1 MSMKNNS
8 KDRLLL
14 LIGAVECVAFTAFAV
29 ETNVF
34 TAADGSFHESG
45 NWSLNAV
52 PDSTVKAYV
61 SGGNT
66 VRISSDA
73 AVGKLGIGVTGNGTA
88 IQIGGNMRIG
98 SSLSGQAS
106 FFLSGSDVNG
116 SDPNAG
122 VARNA
127 LYHLSGG
134 TVDVDS
140 YCHIGQFRGANY
152 SSEGVLRITG
162 GSFIARDWTAVGRF
176 YTESRG
182 HLIVE
187 DAGTMTV
194 TRNGLNIGE
203 GGNGTMTVKN
213 GGSLTVNGPLTFAA
227 DGSAGAGRGYVISG
241 GQVTAAKIQNAGKG
255 AQKGLFVDGGILS
268 SDCTAFIGNAT
279 YQNSWISGLPAF
291 NVGTRGVTF
300 DTAGRTV
307 RVPQAITVAD
317 VPERLTTENL
327 VHRWSFNGDL
337 SDSVGGQAA
346 TAKNAYFMDFA
357 AVVIPGGA
365 KDMGYISL
373 GSDILPKDGSG
384 VTLEIWATQLSAQN
398 YSRVFEIGKDKW
410 ATMGMSWTTGT
421 DIARDRIGLSVS
433 GLSPYEKYDVGTTGP
448 YTLGI
453 QYHIAWVFTPPDEEG
468 GAWSIAVYKHDAM
481 TGALLA
487 SDAYT
492 PQAGWTLPAA
502 HQENCW
508 LGHSTYG
515 DNDASAAYDEVRVW
529 NKALTEEELA
539 SSVRLGP
546 DTTFG
551 TPGAIVKRGIGRL
564 ELPSVTGARDVVVQ
578 EGTLAAGT
586 GGVTPLIHRWTFNNG
601 DLLDK
606 VGNKN
611 GWVVAPTDSGKMIV
625 TNSTSLR
632 LAGGARGT
640 AGHIELGNDI
650 LPADGSPFTIEL
662 WATQHGVGSWSRVFE
677 IGSNWTNTFLFTWTR
692 GTAPGQNRIEGTDG
706 MSGSTYRNVYR
717 IDDTLAPFSLDT
729 EYHLAIT
736 MSPDAESGRW
746 RVTAYKQDAVT
757 GETLAKGS
765 VLAEEGWSPARLI
778 QKYAYLGYSIS
789 SGDLDANASYN
800 EVRVWSTA
808 LTEEQ
813 LSKNARLGPDTVCY
827 YPMGDGSALLPASA
841 RLDVRDGAFL
851 DLCGGTVIATSLTG
865 EGTVQNGTL
874 TLTDGIRPGNGGASG
889 SLKLADGAMLNGTL
903 IVRPLADGTCG
914 ALASDGVLDLSGLSL
929 EFADGVLP
937 AAGKTYTVIVAPAG
951 GISGTFRNVPRQVE
965 GGVKYNYAEGTVTF
979 KDVTGMV
986 LIIQ

>member
-1 MSMKNNS
+1 MGCLVSS
-8 KDRLLL
+8 
-14 LIGAVECVAFTAFAV
+14 AVAV

-34 TAADGSFHESG
+34 TAADGSFHEAS

-61 SGGNT
+61 SDGNT

-73 AVGKLGIGVTGNGTA
+73 TVGKLGIGVTGNGTA
-88 IQIGGNMRIG
+88 VQTGGNVRIG
-98 SSLSGQAS
+98 SSLGGQAS

-122 VARNA
+122 VVRNA

-134 TVDVDS
+134 TVDVES

-162 GSFIARDWTAVGRF
+162 GSFITRNWTAVGRF

-227 DGSAGAGRGYVISG
+227 DGSNGAGRGYVTAG

-268 SDCTAFIGNAT
+268 SDCTAFIENAT

-300 DTAGRTV
+300 DTAGRSV

-337 SDSVGGQAA
+337 SDSVGAQAA
-346 TAKNAYFMDFA
+346 TANNAHFMDFA

-365 KDMGYISL
+365 KNTGYVSL
-373 GSDILPKDGSG
+373 GSNILPKDGSG
-384 VTLEIWATQLSAQN
+384 VTLEIWATQLSAQS
-398 YSRVFEIGKDKW
+398 YSRVFEIGQDKW
-410 ATMGMSWTTGT
+410 ATMGMSWSTGT

-433 GLSPYEKYDVGTTGP
+433 GLSPYEKYDGGATGP

-453 QYHIAWVFTPPDEEG
+453 QYHIAWVFTPPTEEG
-468 GAWSIAVYKHDAM
+468 GAWSITVYKHDAM
-481 TGALLA
+481 TGELLA

-492 PQAGWTLPAA
+492 PQAGWTLPTA

-529 NKALTEEELA
+529 NKALTEEELS

-551 TPGAIVKRGIGRL
+551 TPGAIVKRGAGRL

-586 GGVTPLIHRWTFNNG
+586 GGVTPLVHRWTFNNG
-601 DLLDK
+601 DLRDK
-606 VGNKN
+606 VGNKD
-611 GWVVAPTDSGKMIV
+611 GWVVAPTDSSKAIV

-632 LAGGARGT
+632 LAGGTRGT
-640 AGHIELGNDI
+640 AGHIELGSNI
-650 LPADGSPFTIEL
+650 LPSDGSPLTIEL
-662 WATQHGVGSWSRVFE
+662 WATQHGAGSWSRVFE
-677 IGSNWTNTFLFTWTR
+677 IGSSWTNSFLFTWTR
-692 GTAPGQNRIEGTDG
+692 GTTLGQNRIEGTDG
-706 MSGSTYRNVYR
+706 MTGSAYRMVYR

-729 EYHLAIT
+729 EYHLAVT

-757 GETLAKGS
+757 GETLAKGTA
-765 VLAEEGWSPARLI
+765 LAEEGWSPARLI

-789 SGDLDANASYN
+789 SSDLDANASYN
-800 EVRVWSTA
+800 EVRVWSAA

-813 LSKNARLGPDTVCY
+813 LAKNARLGPDSVCY
-827 YPMGDGSALLPASA
+827 YPVGEGTASLPASA

-851 DLCGGTVIATSLTG
+851 DLCGGTATATALTG

-874 TLTDGIRPGNGGASG
+874 TLTGGVRPGNGGVSG
-889 SLKLADGAMLNGTL
+889 SLKLADGAVLNGTL
-903 IVRPLADGTCG
+903 VIRPSADGACG
-914 ALASDGVLDLSGLSL
+914 SLEADGALDLSGIDLALDDES
-929 EFADGVLP
+929 DM
-937 AAGKTYTVIVAPAG
+937 K
-951 GISGTFRNVPRQVE
+951 S
-965 GGVKYNYAEGTVTF
+965 GVKYLLATCAPGQPINAFRSVPERLEGSIKYDTSDGRVTC
-979 KDVTGMV
+979 KLGG
-986 LIIQ
+986 LIIFVK